1 MISALRVSPARLGV
15 LLLAGAMCMA
25 SIASRQTAAR
35 AEGDTPI
42 PPSLTT
48 PDQVETSIG
57 TLKFRDGI
65 PDQATAGKVYDQ
77 LDFQRG
83 VSAFL
88 NGLRGVSI
96 YAARQGIRD
105 AGVKDNE
112 GVLIFS
118 GLMDSRSLFLTA
130 NADTVYFLANID
142 LTKGPMVVETPPDS
156 LGLFD
161 DLWFRWVIDFG
172 APGPDRGMGGK
183 YLLLP
188 PGYDGPLPDGGYFIG
203 RPTTTSVALLGRS
216 FLVNNDPK
224 PTVETIKKT
233 LKIYPY
239 VPGSYGTSMG
249 TFLTGKGPL
258 APLSKPGTLTFVE
271 GTGVAMNTIP
281 PNDFSYYEMLNAL
294 VQEQPAE
301 ALQPEIGGQFAAIG
315 IVKGKPFNP
324 DARMRKIL
332 TDAIAVANAAARTVC
347 LHPAR
352 IRGLRLLQPD
362 VEMAEPAVR
371 QRLRIHAS
379 AAGGHQGGREAVS
392 VYRRP
397 HARCAY
403 RLLLCRHRRDAGDDH
418 ADTGSRIAISVRH
431 NGLRRRSVR
440 WRQDLQGDA
449 AAEHPGGEV
458 LVVHALRQPDALD
471 AADAAAL
478 PARRQPELSEP
489 GGRGE
494 RRRLDHR
501 LFWPEQARRRQGRQ
515 FHPDRCPE
523 RAGS

>member
-1 MISALRVSPARLGV
+1 MTLAPRLPH
-15 LLLAGAMCMA
+15 LLLGSMLVGLAA
-25 SIASRQTAAR
+25 SSGPAR

-42 PPSLTT
+42 PSSLTT
-48 PDQVETSIG
+48 PDQVGTSIG

-65 PDQATAGKVYDQ
+65 PDAATAAKIYDQ

-142 LTKGPMVVETPPDS
+142 LSKGPIVVETPPDS

-203 RPTTTSVALLGRS
+203 KPTTTSVALLGRS

-271 GTGVAMNTIP
+271 GTGLAMNTIP

-324 DARMRKIL
+324 DARLRKIVA
-332 TDAIAVANAAARTVC
+332 DQARAIETKSVLAADGSERLAYPVSDIARDVDSKC
-347 LHPAR
+347 L
-352 IRGLRLLQPD
+352 IED
-362 VEMAEPAVR
+362 
-371 QRLRIHAS
+371 RIH
-379 AAGGHQGGREAVS
+379 RMPV
-392 VYRRP
+392 
-397 HARCAY
+397 
-403 RLLLCRHRRDAGDDH
+403 L
-418 ADTGSRIAISVRH
+418 AIH
-431 NGLRRRSVR
+431 L
-440 WRQDLQGDA
+440 
-449 AAEHPGGEV
+449 
-458 LVVHALRQPDALD
+458 
-471 AADAAAL
+471 
-478 PARRQPELSEP
+478 
-489 GGRGE
+489 
-494 RRRLDHR
+494 
-501 LFWPEQARRRQGRQ
+501 
-515 FHPDRCPE
+515 
-523 RAGS
+523 

>member
-1 MISALRVSPARLGV
+1 MTLAPRLPH
-15 LLLAGAMCMA
+15 LLLGLMLLALAA
-25 SIASRQTAAR
+25 SSGPAR

-48 PDQVETSIG
+48 PDQVGTSIG

-65 PDQATAGKVYDQ
+65 PDAATAAKIYDQ

-142 LTKGPMVVETPPDS
+142 LSKGPMVVETPPDS

-203 RPTTTSVALLGRS
+203 KPTTTSVALLGRS

-271 GTGVAMNTIP
+271 GTGLAMNSIP

-332 TDAIAVANAAARTVC
+332 TDAVAVANAAGRTIAFTPRESEGFGYYGPASRWLNPLFISGYDFMRPPPEVSKEGVKPYPNTGARTLDARTAFFYVATGVT
-347 LHPAR
+347 PAMIMR
-352 IRGLRLLQPD
+352 IPEVGSQYLFGITD
-362 VEMAEPAVR
+362 ADGEPFDGAKTYKVT
-371 QRLRIHAS
+371 LPPNIP
-379 AAGGHQGGREAVS
+379 AAKFWS
-392 VYRRP
+392 FTVY
-397 HARCAY
+397 
-403 RLLLCRHRRDAGDDH
+403 DNQN
-418 ADTGSRIAISVRH
+418 S
-431 NGLRRRSVR
+431 
-440 WRQDLQGDA
+440 
-449 AAEHPGGEV
+449 
-458 LVVHALRQPDALD
+458 LD

-478 PARRQPELSEP
+478 PARRQPELPEP
-489 GGRGE
+489 GCPGR
-494 RRRLDHR
+494 R
-501 LFWPEQARRRQGRQ
+501 
-515 FHPDRCPE
+515 
-523 RAGS
+523 